1 MKEWLTAKELAAEKL
16 PGIPATIKGVLNL
29 AEREGWNLDPY
40 RARRRAGRGG
50 GMEYSIGLLPS
61 LAQIT
66 YRQRNIP
73 VGPVPAAANVQP
85 AAALSGRAA
94 LERDARLAIV
104 RAFGAFARGQRLN
117 QQGCELLFV
126 NKYANGTFAIEAWVR
141 ELIPSFSIRTLARWR
156 AEAGRDPNGLAFDR
170 GAARQGTGALD
181 TANEGA
187 VRAWILGLI
196 AHQPHLSAA
205 HVRTL
210 CRAEFGDTVTVR
222 GRTLPMPPL
231 RTFQAALKTLK
242 QTEKVVLTKLTDP
255 DRFRSHMQLSGSGS
269 LRHIGEPNRL
279 WQIDASP
286 VDALC
291 TDGRHSIY
299 ACVDIATRRGVFY
312 MSRTPRAEAVGLLLR
327 KAILAWGVPY
337 EVKTDN
343 GSDFVAKSTQRLL
356 TSLGI
361 TAITSDAFSPEQ
373 KGHVERLIKT
383 FQHDATTLLPGFV
396 GHNVADRKA
405 IEGRKSFAQRLG
417 ADDAAT
423 FSVQLTAAEMQAHV
437 DAWAELHYEHRAHA
451 GLKGVTPAEAAAQ
464 ASHTVRRVDVRA
476 LDLLLAPAAR
486 GDGTRVMAKTGI
498 HVDNHAYHCGAI
510 LPGTRVFVR
519 RDPLDLGRL
528 YLFEPD
534 GETFLGEALNA
545 ELSGLPAAAL
555 IMAEREI
562 RAEVLAERTAAIE
575 KTRRELR
582 KGPHLAQ
589 RARQVW
595 ERDAAGRAAEKADVV
610 PFPRPEVEHT
620 TPHIAAARDAAT
632 RRAKPPAAAP
642 LSEAAAATHARLREQ
657 VRQAPNVTPL
667 RQQETARAKF
677 RRMLDLE
684 ARHAR
689 GETVDAEE
697 LIALGRYQGTPEYT
711 AHRKIHDRELKKIS
725 DATGA

>member
-1 MKEWLTAKELAAEKL
+1 MKEWLTAQELADEKL
-16 PGIPATIKGVLNL
+16 PHLPTTKRGINDL

-50 GMEYSIGLLPS
+50 GMEYSIGLLPT
-61 LAQIT
+61 LAQVV
-66 YRQRNIP
+66 YRQRTIP
-73 VGPVPAAANVQP
+73 VGSVPEPAKVQP
-85 AAALSGRAA
+85 TAALSGRAA
-94 LERDARLAIV
+94 LERDARLAIL
-104 RAFGAFARGQRLN
+104 RAYDLFARGQRLN
-117 QQGCELLFV
+117 AQGCEQLFV
-126 NKYANGTFAIEAWVR
+126 AKYQAGTFAIEAWVR
-141 ELIPSFSIRTLARWR
+141 ELVPSFSRRTLARWR
-156 AEAGRDPNGLAFDR
+156 AEAARDRDGLAFDR
-170 GAARQGTGALD
+170 GAARKGTGVLD
-181 TANEGA
+181 TANDGK

-210 CRAEFGDTVTVR
+210 CRDEFGDKITVR
-222 GRTLPMPPL
+222 GSTVAMPPL
-231 RTFQAALKTLK
+231 RTFQAALKALK
-242 QTEKVVLTKLTDP
+242 EAERVVLTKLTDP

-269 LRHIGEPNRL
+269 LRHIGEPNQL

-299 ACVDIATRRGVFY
+299 VCIDIATRRGVFY

-327 KAILAWGVPY
+327 KAIMAWGAPS
-337 EVKTDN
+337 EIKTDN

-356 TSLGI
+356 ASLGI
-361 TAITSDAFSPEQ
+361 TAVTSDAFSPEQ

-396 GHNVADRKA
+396 GHSVADRKA

-423 FSVQLTAAEMQAHV
+423 FAVQLTAAEMQAHV
-437 DAWAELHYEHRAHA
+437 DAWAELHYEHRAHK
-451 GLKGVTPAEAAAQ
+451 GLKGQTPAEAAAQ

-486 GDGTRVMAKTGI
+486 GDGTRVMTKTGI
-498 HVDNHAYHCGAI
+498 HVENHAYHCGAI

-534 GETFLGEALNA
+534 GETFLGEAVNA
-545 ELSGLPAAAL
+545 QLSGLPAAAL
-555 IMAEREI
+555 VAAEREI
-562 RAEVLAERTAAIE
+562 RAEVLAERTKQVE
-575 KTRRELR
+575 KIRRELR
-582 KGPHLAQ
+582 KGPNLAQ
-589 RARQVW
+589 RARKVW

-620 TPHIAAARDAAT
+620 TPHIAAARDAAVK
-632 RRAKPPAAAP
+632 RGRGPVAKP

-657 VRQAPNVTPL
+657 ARQAPNVTPL
-667 RQQETARAKF
+667 RQQETSRQRFA
-677 RRMLDLE
+677 RMLAVEL
-684 ARHAR
+684 RHAA
-689 GETVDAEE
+689 GEAVEPDE
-697 LIALGRYQGTPEYT
+697 LISLGRYQGTPEYV
-711 AHRKIHDRELKKIS
+711 ALRKIHDREQKKTPNS
-725 DATGA
+725 GA